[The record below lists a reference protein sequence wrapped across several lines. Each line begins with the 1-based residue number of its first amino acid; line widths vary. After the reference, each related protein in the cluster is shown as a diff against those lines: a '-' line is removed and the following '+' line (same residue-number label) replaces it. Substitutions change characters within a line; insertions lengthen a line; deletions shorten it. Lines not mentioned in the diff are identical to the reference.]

1 MNLMTELQQ
10 KCLDQAQQIA
20 DEINGD
26 LFYVPDEDVE
36 QLLSQLTEDNLQE
49 IASELAELA
58 YQFN

>member
-1 MNLMTELQQ
+1 MRTQLQQ
-10 KCLDQAQQIA
+10 DCLSLAQQIA

-26 LFYVPDEDVE
+26 LYYVPDEDVE
-36 QLLSQLTEDNLQE
+36 QLLSQLTEDNINQ

>member
-1 MNLMTELQQ
+1 MRTQLQQ
-10 KCLDQAQQIA
+10 DCLNKAQQIA

-26 LFYVPDEDVE
+26 LYYVPDEDVE
-36 QLLSQLTEDNLQE
+36 QLLSQLNEDNIDQ

>member
-1 MNLMTELQQ
+1 MRTQLQQ
-10 KCLDQAQQIA
+10 DCLSLAQQIA

-26 LFYVPDEDVE
+26 LFYVPDEDVD
-36 QLLSQLTEDNLQE
+36 QLLSQLTEDNIEE

>member
-1 MNLMTELQQ
+1 MRTQLQQ
-10 KCLDQAQQIA
+10 DCLTMAQQIA

-26 LFYVPDEDVE
+26 LFYVPDEDVD
-36 QLLSQLTEDNLQE
+36 QLLSQLTEDNIEE